1 MTTTDIDYDNIKGEV
16 SGAFLLGL
24 VESFQNLSLLPLGEG
39 VSIHLSQVNPLQ
51 WYPQNLLIN
60 VLQGIQEAHPS
71 EDILFQA
78 GVNFLRIWYEQG
90 PGKTMI
96 NSGLDWLYANNDS
109 GGYNSVVRGGNRDE
123 IGWCLLQS
131 IDEEAGIAVYE
142 NVMPLSPDFV
152 KGVFYGGCVL
162 FDDMEWVEVDS
173 VSEPYASNPSFYR
186 IIITVKFRL
195 KPKDSCLDL
204 DERISNLQLGSTLTL
219 KPAEIESLIWRYK
232 GLQYRSE
239 LNQRYSDSVNA
250 VLTNAVSSVRISATA
265 FETQEGMVITDIN
278 ANILQANQAFMRIT
292 GYSSQ
297 EVIGQNLRILSSGR
311 QTKDFYTKMWNTLN
325 NTGLWEGEIWNRRK
339 NGEVYPQFLTISTV
353 KNFGGTV
360 TNYVGTFT
368 DITQRKKLEDEV
380 RQLAFYDAL
389 TKLPNRRLLIDRLSQ
404 MMAASKRSNTYGAL
418 MFLDLD
424 NFKPLNDVHGHE
436 VGDMLLIEAAN
447 RLTSCIREMD
457 TVARFGGDEFVVV
470 LNELDKDKAIS
481 IEQATIVAEKIRE
494 ALSQPYVFNVY
505 HSGQADTTVEHRCTG
520 SIGILVFNGSEGSQ
534 EDMMKWADTAMYEA
548 KDAGRNQIRFYGEK
562 G

>member
-24 VESFQNLSLLPLGEG
+24 VDSFQNLSLLPLSEG
-39 VSIHLSQVNPLQ
+39 VSLHLSQINPLQ
-51 WYPQNLLIN
+51 WYSYKLLIT
-60 VLQGIQEAHPS
+60 VLHDIEEAHPS
-71 EDILFQA
+71 EDILFHA

-131 IDEEAGIAVYE
+131 IDTEAGVAVYE
-142 NVMPLSPDFV
+142 NVMPLSADFV

-186 IIITVKFRL
+186 IIITVKFRF

-204 DERISNLQLGSTLTL
+204 DVRINNLQLGSTLSL
-219 KPAEIESLIWRYK
+219 KPSEIESLIWRYK
-232 GLQYRSE
+232 GLRYQNE
-239 LNQRYSDSVNA
+239 LNERYGASVNA
-250 VLTNAVSSVRISATA
+250 VLTNAVSSVRISAIA

-278 ANILQANQAFMRIT
+278 ANILQVNQAFMRIT

-311 QTKDFYTKMWNTLN
+311 QTKAFYEKMWNTLN
-325 NTGLWEGEIWNRRK
+325 NTGLWGGEIWNRRK
-339 NGEVYPQFLTISTV
+339 NGEVYPEFLTISTV

-389 TKLPNRRLLIDRLSQ
+389 TKLPNRRLLNDRLCQ
-404 MMAASKRSNTYGAL
+404 IMAASKRSNTYGAL

-457 TVARFGGDEFVVV
+457 TVARFGGDEFVVM

-481 IEQATIVAEKIRE
+481 IEQAAIVAEKIRE
-494 ALSQPYVFNVY
+494 ALSQPYIFTIY
-505 HSGQADTTVEHRCTG
+505 HAGQENKTVEHCCTA
-520 SIGILVFNGSEGSQ
+520 SIGVMVFNGSEGSQ
-534 EDMMKWADTAMYEA
+534 DDIMKWADATMYEA

>member
-1 MTTTDIDYDNIKGEV
+1 MDEISYDNIKGEV

-39 VSIHLSQVNPLQ
+39 VNLHLNQINPLQ
-51 WYPQNLLIN
+51 WYPYNLLIN
-60 VLQGIQEAHPS
+60 VLHGIQEANPS
-71 EDILFQA
+71 EDILFHA

-90 PGKTMI
+90 PGKNMI
-96 NSGLDWLYANNDS
+96 NSGLDWLHANDDC

-131 IDEEAGIAVYE
+131 IDEEAGLAVYE
-142 NVMPLSPDFV
+142 NVMPLLPDYV

-162 FDDMEWVEVDS
+162 FDDMEWVEVDAT
-173 VSEPYASNPSFYR
+173 SEPYAPNPLFYR
-186 IIITVKFRL
+186 IILTVKFRL
-195 KPKDSCLDL
+195 KPKYRCLEL
-204 DERISNLQLGSTLTL
+204 DAKISNLQLGSTLTL

-232 GLQYRSE
+232 GLQYRNE
-239 LNQRYSDSVNA
+239 LNERYGVSVNA
-250 VLTNAVSSVRISATA
+250 VLTNAVSSARISAIA

-278 ANILQANQAFMRIT
+278 GVILQVNPAFRRIT
-292 GYSSQ
+292 GYSYQ

-311 QTKDFYTKMWNTLN
+311 HNKAFYTKMWNTIN
-325 NTGLWEGEIWNRRK
+325 SNGLWAGEIWNRRK
-339 NGEVYPQFLTISTV
+339 NGEVYPEFLTISTV
-353 KNFGGTV
+353 KNLGGTV

-389 TKLPNRRLLIDRLSQ
+389 TKLPNRRLLNDRLSQ
-404 MMAASKRSNTYGAL
+404 AIAASKRSNTYGAL

-457 TVARFGGDEFVVV
+457 TVARFGGDEFVVM
-470 LNELDKDKAIS
+470 LNELDKDKSVS
-481 IEQATIVAEKIRE
+481 IEQAAIVAEKIRE
-494 ALSQPYVFNVY
+494 ALSQPYIFTIY
-505 HSGQADTTVEHRCTG
+505 HAGQADVTVEHCCTG
-520 SIGILVFNGSEGSQ
+520 SIGVMVFNGSEGSQ
-534 EDMMKWADTAMYEA
+534 DDIMKWADVAMYEA
-548 KDAGRNQIRFYGEK
+548 KDAGRNQIRFYGEQ